1 MNNVDE
7 EETPDADVQ
16 QAFTRGAPYSRT
28 SRTDPQMEG
37 DTVTT
42 NIPPNVRD
50 LNRQFE
56 NVVRAL
62 THAAS
67 SYPTRNIVAAPKQ
80 THVLLRR
87 GRVGVVYEKKN
98 KDIKDSLFDL
108 TLLCTATVSS

>member
-28 SRTDPQMEG
+28 SRTDLQMEG

-56 NVVRAL
+56 NAVRAL
-62 THAAS
+62 THPAS
-67 SYPTRNIVAAPKQ
+67 SYPTRSVAAPKK
-80 THVLLRR
+80 THVLL
-87 GRVGVVYEKKN
+87 
-98 KDIKDSLFDL
+98 
-108 TLLCTATVSS
+108 

>member
-1 MNNVDE
+1 MTKNTERVNDDE

-16 QAFTRGAPYSRT
+16 QAFTRGTPYSRT

-56 NVVRAL
+56 NAVRAL
-62 THAAS
+62 THPAS
-67 SYPTRNIVAAPKQ
+67 SYPTRNSVLHQNRHMYFCDAVASA
-80 THVLLRR
+80 LCM
-87 GRVGVVYEKKN
+87 KK
-98 KDIKDSLFDL
+98 KTRI
-108 TLLCTATVSS
+108 